1 MTATAGRRDD
11 RRPGPPADADRLH
24 VRPARPQDRDAILDV
39 WHEAWWDGH
48 GASAPERLRKFR
60 DRAGLA
66 DRIDP
71 LIPGMKVA
79 ELTGRIVGF
88 VSVKDDELATL
99 YVARRARGSAAA
111 RLLLAEGEAMLSEA
125 GIAEAFLW
133 CAVGNDRAFR
143 FYVREGWRD
152 GGVVQC
158 DVETPDGPARY
169 PSHRMLKRPAP
180 RVRARGGG

>member
-1 MTATAGRRDD
+1 MTAIAGRRDD
-11 RRPGPPADADRLH
+11 RRPGPPTDAERLLI
-24 VRPARPQDRDAILDV
+24 RPARPQARAAVLDV

-48 GASAPERLRKFR
+48 GPSAPKRLRKFR

-66 DRIDP
+66 ARIDP
-71 LIPGMKVA
+71 LIPAMKVA
-79 ELTGRIVGF
+79 EHAGRIVGF

-99 YVARRARGSAAA
+99 YVSRGDRGSGAA
-111 RLLLAEGEAMLSEA
+111 RLLLVEGEAMLADA
-125 GIAEAFLW
+125 GVAEAFLW

-143 FYVREGWRD
+143 FYIRQGWRD

-158 DVETPDGPARY
+158 DVDTPDGPARF

-180 RVRARGGG
+180 RTPPGTGD